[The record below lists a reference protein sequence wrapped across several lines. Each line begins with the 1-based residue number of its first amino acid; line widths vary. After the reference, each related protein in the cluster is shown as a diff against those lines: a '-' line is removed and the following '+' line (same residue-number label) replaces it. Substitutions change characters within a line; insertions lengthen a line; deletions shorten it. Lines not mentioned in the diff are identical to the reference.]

1 MHCYFS
7 TGPARHI
14 SSHSSF
20 LFSIYNPSNTGPV
33 KFEVITDQNTFA
45 LYTADELGPT
55 FGKNYDLKITSAES
69 SSSLGQTYSAAGSNV
84 PGSFFTSA
92 ESFTID
98 QIEIFYA
105 YGELL

>member
-1 MHCYFS
+1 M
-7 TGPARHI
+7 
-14 SSHSSF
+14 
-20 LFSIYNPSNTGPV
+20 

-55 FGKNYDLKITSAES
+55 FGKNYDLKITSAEC
-69 SSSLGQTYSAAGSNV
+69 SSSLGQTYHSAAGSNV